1 MFVFILRYVLAAVI
15 TFAVIF
21 VTAPIAY
28 TIWYGSLRSM
38 NSGTLLNAGD
48 LFFAN
53 FQIMSFVVPGIIIM
67 WGFLVAVRKR
77 AQEQEQY

>member
-1 MFVFILRYVLAAVI
+1 MFVFIMRYILAAGI

-38 NSGTLLNAGD
+38 NSGTLLTAGD

-67 WGFLVAVRKR
+67 WGFLTATRKR
-77 AQEQEQY
+77 VSEEEDI

>member
-1 MFVFILRYVLAAVI
+1 MFVFILRYILAAAI

-38 NSGTLLNAGD
+38 NSGSLQASGD
-48 LFFAN
+48 LFFSN

-67 WGFLVAVRKR
+67 WGFLVATRKR
-77 AQEQEQY
+77 VQEEEI

>member
-1 MFVFILRYVLAAVI
+1 MFNFILRYVLAAGI

-28 TIWYGSLRSM
+28 MIWYGSLRAM
-38 NSGTLLNAGD
+38 NSGSLQNAGD
-48 LFFAN
+48 LFFSN

-67 WGFLVAVRKR
+67 WGFLVATRKR
-77 AQEQEQY
+77 VQEEEI

>member
-1 MFVFILRYVLAAVI
+1 MFVFIMRYILAAGI

-28 TIWYGSLRSM
+28 TIWYGSLRAM
-38 NSGTLLNAGD
+38 NSGTLQNAGD
-48 LFFAN
+48 LFFSN

-67 WGFLVAVRKR
+67 WGFLVATRKR
-77 AQEQEQY
+77 VNEEEEI